1 MIIGFFN
8 KIDKNMKNAK
18 NMKNCNMKNKLKN
31 TKIPKVQTFSLS
43 VNPKNGTVVIPKLAR
58 ERLKISSTHKSV
70 LTLRIYDNDTAEIKI
85 PKYTL
90 EDVLYNL
97 PPILPPNKLSNADL
111 KKIAREAI
119 VDNYITK
126 NL

>member
-1 MIIGFFN
+1 
-8 KIDKNMKNAK
+8 MKNAK
-18 NMKNCNMKNKLKN
+18 NMKNYNMKNKLKN

-97 PPILPPNKLSNADL
+97 PPIRPAKFFTDEEIRGGMEDAAIERYL
-111 KKIAREAI
+111 K
-119 VDNYITK
+119 N

>member
-1 MIIGFFN
+1 
-8 KIDKNMKNAK
+8 MKNTK
-18 NMKNCNMKNKLKN
+18 IK
-31 TKIPKVQTFSLS
+31 KIPKVQTFSLS

-58 ERLKISSTHKSV
+58 ERLKISSKSRS
-70 LTLRIYDNDTAEIKI
+70 TLMLKIYDNDKAEISI

-97 PPILPPNKLSNADL
+97 PPHLPPKPLTNADL
-111 KKIAREAI
+111 KRIAREEI
-119 VDNYITK
+119 VDNYIAK